1 MAGKSLQ
8 FRIVFFF
15 VCLLA
20 LVQTVAFVLISA
32 ANLRISR
39 ETAAQELAT
48 GERVFLRLIDQ
59 NGKQL
64 RQAASV
70 LAADF
75 AFREAIATRDSATI
89 LSALQNHGDRIGAQV
104 VMLSDL
110 DNLLLADTLHPDRVQ
125 ARYPFAYLLLNK
137 GQHAAAIEEV
147 DGKLYQLVAVPV
159 RAPTVIAW
167 VTMGFAID
175 DAIAEDLHALS
186 ASHVSFL
193 GRSGGKW
200 QIFASTFTR
209 EQRSSLVQ
217 QLPGDARNTERWT
230 LQGED
235 FEMRLVKLSDGPAGT
250 VHALLAR
257 SLKES
262 MAAFYAL
269 QGTLVVLALVSLAL
283 CLLAALQIAR
293 RITEPLRDL
302 ARVATRIQSGDYRQ
316 AIAVTDK
323 TEIGQLAGSL
333 AHMQVAL
340 AVREEEILRL
350 AFQDPLT
357 DLPNRVRFNQLL
369 DEALRDAKSTGSA
382 LVVLLVGLDRFQQI
396 NDTLGHSVG
405 DRVLIEVGKRL
416 SGAIGVQDVVAR
428 LSGDEFALMLPG
440 VQIEDAVSA
449 ISTIERVFAQRFVL
463 DGQPLD
469 LRASI
474 GAACF
479 PEHGSESKDLL
490 RCVDLAMYRAKRLN
504 SGHAI
509 YDPSHQT
516 FRQEHLSLLGELQKA
531 IELNELRI
539 YVQPKVDLQSGEV
552 HEAEALVRWI
562 HPQRGF
568 IPPGDFIPFAEQTG
582 YVKEITRWVL
592 TASIAQTA
600 AWAAQ
605 GRPVKL
611 SVNLSTRD
619 LSDQGL
625 LKFVAEQ
632 LAATGLDPTLLCLE
646 ITESGFM
653 EDPTHALSILKG
665 LRAMGL
671 GLAIDDYGTGY
682 SSLAYIRQ
690 LPVTELKI
698 DRAFVMELDQND
710 SDAQIVRSTIDLG
723 HRLGLKVVAEG
734 IETLAVA
741 QHLAEMGCDLGQ
753 GYYFAKPMP
762 AAQFGEWLANY
773 AANPEVLMAR

>member
-1 MAGKSLQ
+1 MPRQSLQ

-20 LVQTVAFVLISA
+20 LVQTVAFILISA

-64 RQAASV
+64 RLAASV
-70 LAADF
+70 LASDF
-75 AFREAIATRDSATI
+75 AFREAVATHDSATI

-104 VMLSDL
+104 VILSDL
-110 DNLLLADTLHPDRVQ
+110 DNLILADTLHPERQQ
-125 ARYPFAYLLLNK
+125 ARYPFTYLLMNK
-137 GQHAAAIEEV
+137 GIQAAAIEQI

-159 RAPTVIAW
+159 RAPTIVAW

-175 DAIAEDLHALS
+175 DAIAEDLHVLS
-186 ASHVSFL
+186 ASRVSFL
-193 GRSGGKW
+193 GNKNHKW
-200 QIFASTFTR
+200 QIFASTFTQAQR
-209 EQRSSLVQ
+209 ESLIQ
-217 QLPGDARNTERWT
+217 QLPADNKGSERWV

-235 FEMRLVKLSDGPAGT
+235 FETRLVKLSDGPDGT
-250 VHALLAR
+250 IYALLAR

-262 MAAFYAL
+262 MASFYAL
-269 QGTLVVLALVSLAL
+269 QGTLVVLALISLGL
-283 CLLAALQIAR
+283 CLVAALQIAR

-302 ARVATRIQSGDYRQ
+302 ALVATRIQTGDYRQ
-316 AIAVTDK
+316 TIAVTDK
-323 TEIGQLAGSL
+323 SEIGQLAGSL
-333 AHMQVAL
+333 AHMQVAI

-357 DLPNRVRFNQLL
+357 ELPNRVRFNQLL
-369 DEALRDAKSTGSA
+369 DNALFEAKISGNPL
-382 LVVLLVGLDRFQQI
+382 LVLLVGLDRFQQI
-396 NDTLGHSVG
+396 NDTLGHPVG
-405 DRVLIEVGKRL
+405 DQVLIEVGKRL
-416 SGAIGVQDVVAR
+416 SGAIGIHDAVAR
-428 LSGDEFALMLPG
+428 ISGDEYALMLPG
-440 VQIEDAVSA
+440 VNRQDVASA
-449 ISTIERVFAQRFVL
+449 IATIESVFDQRFVL
-463 DGQPLD
+463 NGQPLD

-474 GAACF
+474 GASCF
-479 PEHGSESKDLL
+479 PEHGDDGKDLL
-490 RCVDLAMYRAKRLN
+490 RCADIALYRAKRLN
-504 SGHAI
+504 NGHAI
-509 YDPSHQT
+509 YDPSYQI

-531 IELNELRI
+531 IELDELRV
-539 YVQPKVDLQSGEV
+539 YVQPKIDLQSGAV

-582 YVKEITRWVL
+582 YIKEITRWML
-592 TASIAQTA
+592 TASIAQAA
-600 AWAAQ
+600 AWATQ
-605 GRPVKL
+605 GWPIKL

-619 LSDQGL
+619 LLDQSL
-625 LKFVAEQ
+625 LKFVAER
-632 LAATGLDPTLLCLE
+632 LAASGLDPTLLCLE

-653 EDPTHALSILKG
+653 EDPAHALGVLKG

-698 DRAFVMELDQND
+698 DRAFVVELDQND

-734 IETLAVA
+734 IETLSVA
-741 QHLAEMGCDLGQ
+741 QHLADMGCDLGQ

-762 AAQFGEWLANY
+762 AAQFADWLKQHAER
-773 AANPEVLMAR
+773 PESLLAR